1 MDQVHYRTART
12 RAQDALIH
20 ARKAEDG
27 TWTCCDITFDKAPGI
42 YRHMAT
48 QHADIIELHTQ
59 QELDLIRSKKSR
71 PAAEDSIQHGDEFK
85 GRRAEKYGS
94 DPISLHCSCDP
105 ALGTV
110 ILFYA
115 YLPIDNPLAL
125 AQLHKTWSLDLNL
138 CGKVK
143 VATEGINTTL
153 AGTSKSVHQYLDL
166 LTTQPELAPLQLG
179 RPTKPMS
186 AEETA
191 VFDKKRYD
199 FFKPTPGCG
208 HVFGSVI
215 SIKVVDEI
223 CPLGA
228 PELSVYHDPSN
239 KPGKLPP
246 REFHN
251 KLKDLEGREDVVVL
265 DVRNYYESHLGHFP
279 GAVKPPI
286 RKFSSFRD
294 YVDRNKDQFSGKTIL
309 SYCTGG
315 IRCEKATSYL
325 RKSLESEANGE
336 QTEVLMLE
344 GGIHNYLE
352 WIKHEGKPKES
363 LWLGRNYV
371 FDARQS
377 LGLEDPSRES
387 SPNESIISYCQQC
400 QVPSARY
407 VKCRGFG
414 CHRLIVACA
423 VCSPTTP
430 TEESGICCC
439 DECLDMGNLLREYSQ
454 LEPAEQSSI
463 PRVKRGICACERKR
477 RTELGVE

>member
-12 RAQDALIH
+12 RAQDALIQ
-20 ARKAEDG
+20 ARRMDNASWK
-27 TWTCCDITFDKAPGI
+27 CCDMTFDKAPGI

-48 QHADIIELHTQ
+48 QHADIIEDHTE

-71 PAAEDSIQHGDEFK
+71 PAAEDSIQRGDEFK

-115 YLPIDNPLAL
+115 YLPINNPLAL
-125 AQLHKTWSLDLNL
+125 AHLHKAWSLDLNL

-143 VATEGINTTL
+143 VATEGINATL
-153 AGTSKSVHQYLDL
+153 AGASEAIRQYLDL
-166 LTTQPELAPLQLG
+166 LTVQPEFTPLQLA
-179 RPTKPMS
+179 RPAKS
-186 AEETA
+186 LSVEETTI
-191 VFDKKRYD
+191 FDKKRYD

-208 HVFGSVI
+208 HVFGGVI

-246 REFHN
+246 RDFHN
-251 KLKDLEGREDVVVL
+251 KLKELEGREDVVVL

-279 GAVKPPI
+279 GAVMPPI

-294 YVDRNKDQFSGKTIL
+294 YVDKNKEQLSGKTIL

-325 RKSLESEANGE
+325 RKSLESEANGKE
-336 QTEVLMLE
+336 TEVLMLE

-352 WIKHEGKPKES
+352 WIKHEGKPKDS
-363 LWLGRNYV
+363 LWLGRNYI

-377 LGLEDPSRES
+377 LGLEDPSQAS
-387 SPNESIISYCQQC
+387 QGAIISFCQQC

-407 VKCRGFG
+407 VKCSGFG

-423 VCSPTTP
+423 DCSPTP
-430 TEESGICCC
+430 AKPAGDSGICCC
-439 DECLDMGNLLREYSQ
+439 NDCLEMGNQLRNYSQ
-454 LEPAEQSSI
+454 LEPAEQTSI

-477 RTELGVE
+477 RAELGVE

>member
-12 RAQDALIH
+12 RAQDALIQ
-20 ARKAEDG
+20 ARRMDDAIWK
-27 TWTCCDITFDKAPGI
+27 CCDMTFDKAPGI

-48 QHADIIELHTQ
+48 QHADIIEDHTE
-59 QELDLIRSKKSR
+59 QELDLIRFKKSR
-71 PAAEDSIQHGDEFK
+71 PAAEDSIQRGDEFK

-115 YLPIDNPLAL
+115 YLPIDDPLAL

-143 VATEGINTTL
+143 VATEGVNVTL
-153 AGTSKSVHQYLDL
+153 AGASEAICQYLDL
-166 LTTQPELAPLQLG
+166 LTTQPEFTPLQLA
-179 RPTKPMS
+179 RPAKPMS
-186 AEETA
+186 IEETTI
-191 VFDKKRYD
+191 FDKKRYD

-246 REFHN
+246 RDFHN
-251 KLKDLEGREDVVVL
+251 KLKELEGREDVVVL

-279 GAVKPPI
+279 GAVMPPI

-294 YVDRNKDQFSGKTIL
+294 YVDRNKEQLSGKTIL

-315 IRCEKATSYL
+315 IR
-325 RKSLESEANGE
+325 
-336 QTEVLMLE
+336 
-344 GGIHNYLE
+344 
-352 WIKHEGKPKES
+352 W
-363 LWLGRNYV
+363 
-371 FDARQS
+371 
-377 LGLEDPSRES
+377 
-387 SPNESIISYCQQC
+387 
-400 QVPSARY
+400 
-407 VKCRGFG
+407 
-414 CHRLIVACA
+414 
-423 VCSPTTP
+423 
-430 TEESGICCC
+430 
-439 DECLDMGNLLREYSQ
+439 
-454 LEPAEQSSI
+454 
-463 PRVKRGICACERKR
+463 
-477 RTELGVE
+477 